1 MSGFALATGYGVGI
15 LTVWLASAGG
25 RCAMCLFQ
33 YASDPMFFF
42 SPDLLLH
49 KPEWLNGE
57 RGPDVSP
64 HLTWYPIIT
73 CLQIAFDLPM
83 ATSVPRGYGHNY
95 SPANYIDAW
104 IAVTEPKNW
113 TDKDTKRLNHLLAK
127 QPVKK

>member
-1 MSGFALATGYGVGI
+1 MV
-15 LTVWLASAGG
+15 
-25 RCAMCLFQ
+25 
-33 YASDPMFFF
+33 FF

-83 ATSVPRGYGHNY
+83 ATSVPVGYGHNY
-95 SPANYIDAW
+95 SSANYIDAW

-113 TDKDTKRLNHLLAK
+113 TDDDTFRLKELFSKR
-127 QPVKK
+127 PVQERGK